1 MILQQTAVGPP
12 PLPGGVAAVLRFF
25 FNVPQWIQI
34 VGFFIGLAVATWLV
48 VYLWRHRVAI
58 SAWVK
63 TRQRGVKIGL
73 AAAAAAAVLGT
84 AGFGTV
90 SWNYMQHDN
99 AFCTGCHIMKGPF
112 QRFTGSKHDSLS
124 CHACHQQS
132 IFASARQLYLWVA
145 DRPEK
150 IKMHSKV
157 PTRVCA
163 ACHVQG
169 DREKE
174 TWKRIATTAGHR
186 VHLESD
192 SSALRNVQCTT
203 CHGLEVHRFVP
214 VDSTCGQSGCHTTV
228 QIRLGKMAG
237 QTGFHCIACHQ
248 FTAEVPLLATRD
260 SAAGTL
266 RPGAHEC
273 FSCHAMRAKLA
284 DFDPARD
291 PHRQTCGMCHNP
303 HEQTRPADAL
313 KSCASAGCHVD
324 WRDEPFHTGKPHA
337 RVAQQCTL
345 CHAPHG
351 AKVDA
356 SDCAGCHAA
365 VKNKS
370 GGRVNPPQAF
380 DTTRALRRVSLR
392 DALPE
397 LELKGKGDA
406 NPPRAAPAPRPPR
419 FPLPVPADTFSHD
432 RHKQLACLTCH
443 VTRRPNASLT
453 FLPPRGCQIC
463 HHQAPAT
470 SDCATCHAPGELAPA
485 HAETIAVAV
494 ANRPPHTRPVAFSH
508 TTHAELRCTTCHT
521 TVVSLDPAAP
531 VKTCTAC
538 HEDHHVARRDC
549 SSCHSGVDMQAAH
562 RDSVDTHVA
571 CDACHREATVARLVP
586 DRGLCITCH
595 TAQRDHYATRECT
608 TCHFLATPD
617 DYRAHLRKVGA

>member
-1 MILQQTAVGPP
+1 MLMLQQTAVGPP

-25 FNVPQWIQI
+25 FNLPQWFQI
-34 VGFFIGLAVATWLV
+34 GGFFVGVAVAAWLL
-48 VYLWRHRVAI
+48 VYVWRRRVQIA
-58 SAWVK
+58 AWIK

-73 AAAAAAAVLGT
+73 ATAAAVAAIGA

-99 AFCTGCHIMKGPF
+99 GFCTGCHIMKGPF

-124 CHACHQQS
+124 CHSCHQQS
-132 IFASARQLYLWVA
+132 IFASTRQLYLWVA

-163 ACHVQG
+163 GCHIQG
-169 DREKE
+169 DKEKE
-174 TWKRIATTAGHR
+174 KWKRIATTAGHR

-214 VDSTCGQSGCHTTV
+214 VDSTCGQAGCHIGT
-228 QIRLGKMAG
+228 QIRLGKMAS
-237 QTGFHCIACHQ
+237 QTEFHCIACHP

-266 RPGAHEC
+266 RPGSHEC
-273 FSCHAMRAKLA
+273 LGCHEMRAKLA

-313 KSCASAGCHVD
+313 KSCASAGCHSD
-324 WRDEPFHTGKPHA
+324 WRDEPFHTGAPHR
-337 RVAQQCTL
+337 RVAEQCTL
-345 CHAPHG
+345 CHQPHA

-356 SDCAGCHAA
+356 AECAECHAA
-365 VKNKS
+365 VK
-370 GGRVNPPQAF
+370 GRTQGRVNPPQAF
-380 DTTRALRRVSLR
+380 DTTRALRRVSQL
-392 DALPE
+392 DIDPE
-397 LELKGKGDA
+397 QKGKGDA
-406 NPPRAAPAPRPPR
+406 NPPRAAPAPFSLLPSPSDS
-419 FPLPVPADTFSHD
+419 FPHA

-443 VTRRPNASLT
+443 VTSRPNTGLT
-453 FLPPRGCQIC
+453 FVPPRGCQIC

-470 SDCATCHAPGELAPA
+470 NDCAKCHAAADIAPV

-494 ANRPPHTRPVAFSH
+494 ADHPARRRSVSFAHS
-508 TTHAELRCTTCHT
+508 THAELRCTACHET
-521 TVVSLDPAAP
+521 AVTLDPSAP
-531 VKTCTAC
+531 VKACTAC
-538 HEDHHVARRDC
+538 HEDHHSAKRDC
-549 SSCHSGVDMQAAH
+549 ATCHTNEAIRAAH
-562 RDSVDTHVA
+562 PDSSNAHTA
-571 CDACHREATVARLVP
+571 CDQCHRESTVARLVP
-586 DRGLCITCH
+586 DRGLCLTCH
-595 TAQRDHYATRECT
+595 ADQREHYATRECT
-608 TCHFLATPD
+608 TCHFQASPD
-617 DYRAHLRKVGA
+617 AYRAHLRKAGAGT